1 MHFVIVTVLLMDMR
15 GPNGLQEG
23 EWRNLY
29 KSTPAIKKKK
39 KKSPCPFPSGKR
51 SYVQNN
57 NYIKHLRSLLS

>member
-1 MHFVIVTVLLMDMR
+1 MDMR

-39 KKSPCPFPSGKR
+39 TKSPCPFPSGKR

-57 NYIKHLRSLLS
+57 NYIKHLHSLLS